1 MTGFIE
7 VFGHG
12 GDVET
17 AASRFGGHAADFLDY
32 SANINPLGPPKEVLG
47 ALQQGLHSVLRYPD
61 PGHRGFKALLSERL
75 GVTQE
80 QISVGN
86 GAAESM
92 ALILLALAPHKVGTV
107 EPGFSEYRA
116 LARQF
121 GAEVMHT
128 TGREELNWQARPED
142 IEQLMEK
149 VDLLFLGQPNNP
161 NGVQYPAE
169 VLHRLARKA
178 EETDTVLVMDEAFID
193 FIPAAQRQSL
203 APYLHKYPHV
213 IIIRSMTKFY
223 AIPGLRLGYA
233 LGNARYIQAMT
244 EKQVTWSVN
253 GLALIAGEACL
264 RSGER
269 FEQDTI
275 SQITR
280 ERVRLYTA
288 LEAFRFSVTPG
299 EANFILARV
308 PEPWTAVYMQEALG
322 RRGILIRSCAMY
334 PGLDAGH
341 IRFAVKGAEAND
353 RLLDVL
359 RSGVLEPNEDQE
371 ADLESADQESQ
382 QDHKP
387 LSEKIKGGKRL

>member
-1 MTGFIE
+1 MTGYIE

-17 AASRFGGHAADFLDY
+17 AASRFGGNAAEFLDY
-32 SANINPLGPPKEVLG
+32 SANINPLGPPKEVLE
-47 ALQQGLHSVLRYPD
+47 ALQQGLQSVLRYPD
-61 PGHRGFKALLSERL
+61 PAHRGFKLLLSERL
-75 GVTQE
+75 GVTPE

-92 ALILLALAPHKVGTV
+92 ALILLALAPRKVGTV

-121 GAEVMHT
+121 GAKVLHT
-128 TGREELNWQARPED
+128 EGREELNWQAQPED
-142 IEQLMEK
+142 IEQLIEK

-169 VLHRLARKA
+169 VLRRLARKA
-178 EETDTVLVMDEAFID
+178 EESNTVLVIDEAFID
-193 FIPAAQRQSL
+193 FIPMSQRQSL
-203 APYLHKYPHV
+203 APDWSKYPQV

-233 LGNARYIQAMT
+233 IGSPKYIQAMM

-275 SQITR
+275 SQITHER
-280 ERVRLYTA
+280 ERLTTGLQAYGC
-288 LEAFRFSVTPG
+288 SVTPG
-299 EANFILARV
+299 EANFILVRV
-308 PEPWTAVYMQEALG
+308 PEPWTASTLQEALG
-322 RRGILIRSCAMY
+322 LKGILIRNCAMY
-334 PGLDAGH
+334 PGLDERH
-341 IRFAVKGAEAND
+341 VRFAVKGAESND
-353 RLLDVL
+353 RFLEMIGNVFE
-359 RSGVLEPNEDQE
+359 RSDGHQNVKQAYIDEASHQE
-371 ADLESADQESQ
+371 QTEHRLKQ
-382 QDHKP
+382 Q
-387 LSEKIKGGKRL
+387 GGERS

>member
-1 MTGFIE
+1 MTGYIE

-17 AASRFGGHAADFLDY
+17 AASRFGGRAADFLDF
-32 SANINPLGPPKEVLG
+32 SANINPLGPPKEVLE

-75 GVTQE
+75 GVKQE

-92 ALILLALAPHKVGTV
+92 ALILLALAPRKVGTV

-121 GAEVMHT
+121 GAEVLHT
-128 TGREELNWQARPED
+128 EGLEELNWQAAPER

-161 NGVQYPAE
+161 NGVQYPVE

-178 EETDTVLVMDEAFID
+178 EETDTVLVIDEAFID
-193 FIPAAQRQSL
+193 FISPSLRQTL
-203 APYLHKYPHV
+203 APDLNKYSHV

-233 LGNARYIQAMT
+233 IGSARYIQAMT

-264 RSGER
+264 RSREH

-275 SQITR
+275 SQITH
-280 ERVRLYTA
+280 ERTRLIQA
-288 LEAFRFSVTPG
+288 LESCGCSVTPG

-308 PEPWTAVYMQEALG
+308 PEPWTAASVQEALG

-334 PGLDAGH
+334 PGLEAGH
-341 IRFAVKGAEAND
+341 VRFAVKGAEAND
-353 RLLDVL
+353 RLLDGL
-359 RSGVLEPNEDQE
+359 RSVLERSG
-371 ADLESADQESQ
+371 DLDVNPASADQGSQ
-382 QDHKP
+382 QDHTQHF
-387 LSEKIKGGKRL
+387 EKTKGGKRL

>member
-1 MTGFIE
+1 MTGYIE

-17 AASRFGGHAADFLDY
+17 AASRFGGSAAAFLDF
-32 SANINPLGPPKEVLG
+32 SANINPLGPPKEVLE

-61 PGHRGFKALLSERL
+61 PGHRGFKALLGERL

-92 ALILLALAPHKVGTV
+92 ALILLALAPRKVGTV

-121 GAEVMHT
+121 GAEILHT
-128 TGREELNWQARPED
+128 EGFEELNWKAPAEH

-161 NGVQYPAE
+161 NGVQYPVE
-169 VLHRLARKA
+169 TLHRLARKA
-178 EETDTVLVMDEAFID
+178 EKTGTVLVIDEAFID
-193 FIPAAQRQSL
+193 FIPPALRQSL
-203 APYLHKYPHV
+203 APDLNQYPHV

-233 LGNARYIQAMT
+233 IGHSKYIQAMT

-269 FEQDTI
+269 FELDTI
-275 SQITR
+275 SQITI
-280 ERVRLYTA
+280 ERTRLIQA
-288 LEAFRFSVTPG
+288 LESYGCSVTSG
-299 EANFILARV
+299 EANFILVRV
-308 PEPWTAVYMQEALG
+308 PEPWTAASMQEALG

-334 PGLDAGH
+334 PGLEAGH
-341 IRFAVKGAEAND
+341 VRFAVKGAEAND

-359 RSGVLEPNEDQE
+359 GSVLEQSGDQDVDMASVE
-371 ADLESADQESQ
+371 QGIQ
-382 QDHKP
+382 QGHTQHV
-387 LSEKIKGGKRL
+387 EKIKGGKRL

>member
-1 MTGFIE
+1 MTGYIE

-17 AASRFGGHAADFLDY
+17 AASRFGGSAAEFLDY
-32 SANINPLGPPKEVLG
+32 SANINPLGPPKEVLE

-61 PGHRGFKALLSERL
+61 PGHRGFKSLLSERL

-92 ALILLALAPHKVGTV
+92 ALILLALAPSKVGTV

-121 GAEVMHT
+121 GAEILHT
-128 TGREELNWQARPED
+128 EGLEELNWQAAPEH
-142 IEQLMEK
+142 IEHLIEK

-161 NGVQYPAE
+161 NGVQYPVE

-178 EETDTVLVMDEAFID
+178 EETDTVLVIDEAFID
-193 FIPAAQRQSL
+193 FIPPALRQSL
-203 APYLHKYPHV
+203 APDLNQYPHV
-213 IIIRSMTKFY
+213 IIVRSMTKFY

-233 LGNARYIQAMT
+233 IGSARYVQAMT

-269 FEQDTI
+269 FEHDTI
-275 SQITR
+275 SQITL
-280 ERVRLYTA
+280 ERTRLSQA
-288 LEAFRFSVTPG
+288 LESYGCSVTPG

-308 PEPWTAVYMQEALG
+308 PETWTAASMQEALG

-334 PGLDAGH
+334 PGLEAGH
-341 IRFAVKGAEAND
+341 VRFAVKGAEAND
-353 RLLDVL
+353 RLLDVI
-359 RSGVLEPNEDQE
+359 RSVLEQVGDQ
-371 ADLESADQESQ
+371 DVNLSSADQGSQ
-382 QDHKP
+382 QDHTQHF
-387 LSEKIKGGKRL
+387 EKIKGGKRL

>member
-1 MTGFIE
+1 MTGNIE

-32 SANINPLGPPKEVLG
+32 SANINPLGPPQEVLE

-92 ALILLALAPHKVGTV
+92 ALILLALAPRKVGTV

-116 LARQF
+116 LAQQF

-149 VDLLFLGQPNNP
+149 VDLLFIGQPNNP

-169 VLHRLARKA
+169 VIHRLARKA
-178 EETDTVLVMDEAFID
+178 EATDTVLVMDEAFID

-203 APYLHKYPHV
+203 APHLHKYPHV

-233 LGNARYIQAMT
+233 MGSAEYIRAMT

-264 RSGER
+264 RSGEC

-275 SQITR
+275 SQITH
-280 ERVRLYTA
+280 ERTRLVTS
-288 LEAFRFSVTPG
+288 LEAQRFSVMPG

-308 PEPWTAVYMQEALG
+308 PEPWTAASMQEALG
-322 RRGILIRSCAMY
+322 RQGILIRNCSMY

-341 IRFAVKGAEAND
+341 VRFAVKGAEANE
-353 RLLDVL
+353 RLIEVL
-359 RSGVLEPNEDQE
+359 RSVLERRE
-371 ADLESADQESQ
+371 
-382 QDHKP
+382 
-387 LSEKIKGGKRL
+387 GGKRL

>member
-1 MTGFIE
+1 MTGYIE

-17 AASRFGGHAADFLDY
+17 AASRFGGSATDFLDY
-32 SANINPLGPPKEVLG
+32 SANINPLGPPKEVLE

-61 PGHRGFKALLSERL
+61 PGHRGFKALLGERL

-92 ALILLALAPHKVGTV
+92 ALILLALAPRKVGTV

-121 GAEVMHT
+121 GAKVLHT
-128 TGREELNWQARPED
+128 EGLEALNWQAPPEQ

-161 NGVQYPAE
+161 NGVQYPLE
-169 VLHRLARKA
+169 ILHRLARKA
-178 EETDTVLVMDEAFID
+178 EDADTVLVIDEAFTD
-193 FIPAAQRQSL
+193 FIPPALRQSL
-203 APYLHKYPHV
+203 APDLNQYPHV

-233 LGNARYIQAMT
+233 IGHSKYIQAMT

-269 FEQDTI
+269 FERDTI
-275 SQITR
+275 SQITL
-280 ERVRLYTA
+280 ERTRLIQA
-288 LEAFRFSVTPG
+288 LESYGCSVTPG
-299 EANFILARV
+299 EANFILVRV
-308 PEPWTAVYMQEALG
+308 PEPWTAASMQEALG

-334 PGLDAGH
+334 PGLEAGH
-341 IRFAVKGAEAND
+341 VRFAVKGAEAND
-353 RLLDVL
+353 RLLHVL
-359 RSGVLEPNEDQE
+359 GSVLERGGDPEE
-371 ADLESADQESQ
+371 GLAFADQGSQ
-382 QDHKP
+382 QEHTQHF
-387 LSEKIKGGKRL
+387 EKIKGGKRL